1 MMQWGAVRLHTANR
15 GLPAMTEPTSFDPRQ
30 ISRPDP
36 TLLSYY
42 ILCCACLGPLFPIP
56 FIPLYLK
63 YHTLRYKFDDEGIS
77 MSWGILF
84 RREVVLTYRRIQD
97 IHLTRNLFQR
107 WMGLATVSIQTAS
120 GNANA
125 EMAIEG
131 ILEAEALRDFLYG
144 RMRGVRE
151 HTEPSPPGGTP
162 PGAGPGDEALTLL
175 KEVRDSLAR
184 LAAKQGDRP

>member
-1 MMQWGAVRLHTANR
+1 
-15 GLPAMTEPTSFDPRQ
+15 MTEPTAFDPRS

-36 TLLSYY
+36 ALLNYY

-84 RREVVLTYRRIQD
+84 RQEIVLTYRRIQD

-107 WMGLATVSIQTAS
+107 WMGLATVSVQTAS
-120 GNANA
+120 GSSGA
-125 EMAIEG
+125 EMTIDG
-131 ILEAEALRDFLYG
+131 VLEAEALRDFLYA
-144 RMRGVRE
+144 RMRGVKE
-151 HTEPSPPGGTP
+151 HVQPASVPHAPAGVSIPSGP
-162 PGAGPGDEALTLL
+162 PGDEALALL
-175 KEVRDSLAR
+175 RDIRDSMAK
-184 LAAKQGDRP
+184 LAARQGGRP

>member
-1 MMQWGAVRLHTANR
+1 MSDT
-15 GLPAMTEPTSFDPRQ
+15 FDPRT

-36 TLLSYY
+36 SLLNYY
-42 ILCCACLGPLFPIP
+42 ILCCAFLGPLFPIP

-63 YHTLRYKFDDEGIS
+63 YHTLRYKFDEEGIS

-120 GNANA
+120 GNSGA
-125 EMAIEG
+125 EMSIEG
-131 ILEAEALRDFLYG
+131 ILEAEALRDFHYG

-151 HTEPSPPGGTP
+151 HGASPSHGPASPVAA
-162 PGAGPGDEALTLL
+162 GAHAAPDEALMLL
-175 KEVRDSLAR
+175 REIRDSMAR
-184 LAAKQGDRP
+184 LAARQGGGS

>member
-1 MMQWGAVRLHTANR
+1 MPE
-15 GLPAMTEPTSFDPRQ
+15 PAAFDPRT

-36 TLLSYY
+36 SLLNYY
-42 ILCCACLGPLFPIP
+42 ILCCAFLGPLFPIP

-84 RREVVLTYRRIQD
+84 RREIVLTYRRIQD

-120 GNANA
+120 GNAGA
-125 EMAIEG
+125 EMTIEG

-151 HTEPSPPGGTP
+151 HAQPAGAQPQQHPSAPAAPGQSQP
-162 PGAGPGDEALTLL
+162 APDEALILL
-175 KEVRDSLAR
+175 REIRDSMAR
-184 LAAKQGDRP
+184 LAARQGGGS

>member
-1 MMQWGAVRLHTANR
+1 
-15 GLPAMTEPTSFDPRQ
+15 MTEPTSFDPRQ

-107 WMGLATVSIQTAS
+107 WLGLATVSIQTAS
-120 GNANA
+120 GNSSA

-131 ILEAEALRDFLYG
+131 VLEAEALRDFLYA

-151 HTEPSPPGGTP
+151 HNDHPAASAA
-162 PGAGPGDEALTLL
+162 PGAAGSGDEALSLL
-175 KEVRDSLAR
+175 KDIRDSLAR
-184 LAAKQGDRP
+184 LAAKQGDRA